1 MGNFMSVV
9 TCSADRDDKLNLFND
24 ISTPQQG
31 QGMFSMFTSQEESE
45 QEVRELAQ
53 NLDLD
58 KLRVAFFR
66 YAGPDEQMDR
76 KEFGTF
82 SKRLNLSEELGQR
95 LWNILDA
102 DRNGY
107 VDVEEFTAC
116 LGAMTSA
123 RAWVRYCPTCNFDHD
138 CDFCLSI
145 ADCPNCS
152 TDMFC
157 PLHWSEHPGNTE
169 AQQEPSDYIR

>member
-9 TCSADRDDKLNLFND
+9 TCSADRDDKLILGND
-24 ISTPQQG
+24 SSTPQQG

-95 LWNILDA
+95 KCDN
-102 DRNGY
+102 N
-107 VDVEEFTAC
+107 
-116 LGAMTSA
+116 SS
-123 RAWVRYCPTCNFDHD
+123 HD
-138 CDFCLSI
+138 KD
-145 ADCPNCS
+145 
-152 TDMFC
+152 
-157 PLHWSEHPGNTE
+157 
-169 AQQEPSDYIR
+169 SDDDSHKSKGSDNKF